1 MIVFNV
7 FCVVGHKERT
17 SVRLCK
23 VEADTV
29 ESYVLCVTDIKSFGG
44 NRSEHPGFGIY
55 FLLFGWS
62 ALAVF
67 FAVSTFIIYMNVAE
81 SNIFDRCTGDTAD
94 NGRIPAVSVPYIDV
108 ADQNT
113 LHGAY
118 GCPFRTAHT
127 RTQAKEDRSIDDIPH
142 GDIADNDVFQM
153 AAVYGFERQSP
164 TMFEDT
170 VGEDDVAE
178 ASAAFRSELDAS
190 GTVSMVGGLWF
201 VELPAA
207 VQYASLV
214 ESADVAVADGNVLR
228 IFETSQRIRGFQNDG
243 VIPRGVDRALADA
256 YVAAAVNVE
265 SVPVGIYFQIK
276 QGEVLYTG
284 GKQGEVSAM
293 PTPGRRLSSRVS
305 PLP

>member
-1 MIVFNV
+1 
-7 FCVVGHKERT
+7 
-17 SVRLCK
+17 
-23 VEADTV
+23 
-29 ESYVLCVTDIKSFGG
+29 
-44 NRSEHPGFGIY
+44 
-55 FLLFGWS
+55 
-62 ALAVF
+62 
-67 FAVSTFIIYMNVAE
+67 
-81 SNIFDRCTGDTAD
+81 
-94 NGRIPAVSVPYIDV
+94 
-108 ADQNT
+108 
-113 LHGAY
+113 
-118 GCPFRTAHT
+118 
-127 RTQAKEDRSIDDIPH
+127 
-142 GDIADNDVFQM
+142 M

-214 ESADVAVADGNVLR
+214 EAADVAVADGNVLC
-228 IFETSQRIRGFQNDG
+228 IFETSQRIGGFQNDG

-265 SVPVGIYFQIK
+265 SVTVGIYFQIK

-293 PTPGRRLSSRVS
+293 EHGEVFQRDVPAILEADRFVAYTRQAAFFAGQSFAVDQSRTADGDVFQTDSPDQGVLPVAVPEVLVFIMLIRFRRVVSFVLSRKGGDDACALFQLEMDVTFQPDGITGIFSGRQVYGTSTFLCGSFDGTVDGGRINRLSVCFCSEISDVIDCC
-305 PLP
+305 LHKQATGQ